1 MKNQNAIIAKLQEQ
15 MKNDMQLMQKIV
27 EEERKKTEND
37 MQYMDTKLS
46 LVDDST
52 VMKKF
57 IA

>member
-1 MKNQNAIIAKLQEQ
+1 
-15 MKNDMQLMQKIV
+15 MKNDINQMQKLV
-27 EEERKKTEND
+27 EMDRKKTEND

-52 VMKKF
+52 VMKKY

>member
-1 MKNQNAIIAKLQEQ
+1 MKSDI
-15 MKNDMQLMQKIV
+15 QLMQKIV